1 MVCPFFL
8 SSATVVFISV
18 MVCGQEA
25 QAMLLAKD
33 DELTMLKR
41 DLHHL
46 RAQAKQKAQES
57 AAQPSSAQPSA
68 TQASGAHESATQ
80 AQAQA
85 KALSSRPE
93 EEASRSKKVGSAAG
107 VGESG
112 LPSPSLPATP
122 HSPGASPR
130 GS

>member
-1 MVCPFFL
+1 
-8 SSATVVFISV
+8 
-18 MVCGQEA
+18 
-25 QAMLLAKD
+25 MLLAKD

-80 AQAQA
+80 TQA
-85 KALSSRPE
+85 KAVSSRPE
-93 EEASRSKKVGSAAG
+93 EADRPKKTGSAVG

-130 GS
+130 GSK